1 VSFDSLTDVDYHD
14 YEVYFD
20 NIDMYENGSSSGN
33 GARISDVDVMV
44 IKGNNE
50 DSFLLKDDIE
60 TDTLYLQNSGNGLLQ
75 VYYMDLAEDYS
86 TGKPVRY
93 ANIDIS
99 AVTTAEANVTAAEL
113 ALTNA
118 EATVLVTNNSITQAA
133 VVTAEAD
140 VTAAEA
146 ALVTVKNSYI
156 DIADLIADE
165 TEMVI
170 GISAGGDTLSI
181 TGSYKNSNIEISLGG
196 NNTYLGTIEEDA
208 ASSDVK
214 VDGKSIGKYDND
226 VMDYYGTIV
235 ESPQNNA
242 DDDKVV
248 FKVPS
253 EQLYA
258 QVSVLGSEEDTV
270 ASNATVVKPTA
281 AELGIAKI
289 TDANLAAASGK
300 NIIVVG
306 GSCIN
311 TVSASLL
318 GGKACGAE
326 FTAITGVVAGKVLI
340 QTFDM
345 GEGQFATVVAG
356 YNAEDTTRGIQYLLS
371 NNINIADGE
380 KVII

>member
-1 VSFDSLTDVDYHD
+1 
-14 YEVYFD
+14 
-20 NIDMYENGSSSGN
+20 
-33 GARISDVDVMV
+33 
-44 IKGNNE
+44 
-50 DSFLLKDDIE
+50 
-60 TDTLYLQNSGNGLLQ
+60 
-75 VYYMDLAEDYS
+75 MDLAEDYS